1 MFFLQ
6 LGFLGVVFGPS
17 VIQRSKK
24 GTSSPRRLGIEK
36 LLDKKLANPL
46 KIICIFLSV
55 KVELVDL

>member
-1 MFFLQ
+1 M
-6 LGFLGVVFGPS
+6 FGPS